1 MSSAYETNEYYTY
14 ADVLEWEESVRAE
27 IINGE
32 IMMMSFPDR
41 VHQEISREISNRLF
55 NFLKG
60 KTCQAFAAPFGVRL
74 FPKKNLSDDTFVL
87 PDIVVVCDK
96 AKLDKRGCNG
106 APDLI
111 IEILS
116 PSTASYDRIAK
127 FRLYQKAG
135 VREYWIVDGE
145 NHAIYVHVL
154 TNEQYTTTIY
164 NENEDVP
171 VSVLPGCTIP
181 LQEVLPPAPEPQP
194 PKLPKGYAEFL
205 KSQEAE
211 YLLTLK

>member
-1 MSSAYETNEYYTY
+1 MSTAHIENENYTY
-14 ADVLEWEESVRAE
+14 ADVLEWDESVRAE

-32 IMMMSFPDR
+32 VFMMSYPDTA
-41 VHQEISREISNRLF
+41 HQVISREIFGLLY

-60 KTCQAFAAPFGVRL
+60 KTCQVFSAPFGVRL

-116 PSTASYDRIAK
+116 PSTASHDRIAK

-145 NHAIYVHVL
+145 GRSVHVHIL
-154 TNEQYTTTIY
+154 KNGHYITTVYDET
-164 NENEDVP
+164 EDVP
-171 VSVLPGCTIP
+171 VSALPGCVIP
-181 LQEVLPPAPEPQP
+181 VKEILPEAAEPQP
-194 PKLPKGYAEFL
+194 PKFPAGYEQF
-205 KSQEAE
+205 KNSQE
-211 YLLTLK
+211 TW